1 MASKADDALNLFPEN
16 NFMEVMLIRLFS
28 NINIQTDI
36 LESPFTVTLVH
47 KQTANSWNN
56 NSWVT
61 NNSWCISFSHFCA
74 PDDCFHFHAGGYI
87 GCAFLP
93 DHHNFQMLFVYKK
106 TFWLRASGHSRFIR
120 CCSGANFWFLWAG
133 MSFFGTNRSAEK
145 STSSWLRG
153 ALACGH

>member
-56 NSWVT
+56 NS
-61 NNSWCISFSHFCA
+61 
-74 PDDCFHFHAGGYI
+74 
-87 GCAFLP
+87 
-93 DHHNFQMLFVYKK
+93 
-106 TFWLRASGHSRFIR
+106 
-120 CCSGANFWFLWAG
+120 
-133 MSFFGTNRSAEK
+133 
-145 STSSWLRG
+145 
-153 ALACGH
+153 